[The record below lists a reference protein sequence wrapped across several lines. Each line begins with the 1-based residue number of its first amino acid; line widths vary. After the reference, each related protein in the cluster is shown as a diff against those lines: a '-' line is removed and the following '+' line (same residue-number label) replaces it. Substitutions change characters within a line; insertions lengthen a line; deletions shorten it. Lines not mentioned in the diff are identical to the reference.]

1 MARRPALLSSVC
13 VAACAVLACQQTITA
28 PGACPE
34 FCPTTQIEM
43 VDSLL
48 IGVIDQDTSHQGYVP
63 AHTAILMQVATGGGQ
78 ESRVLLRFRRF
89 GDAIPITTTATAP
102 VVERDSFRLDLIVT
116 RRSAD
121 VSGLG
126 ITVYRIPT
134 SIDSLTTFDAVAPF
148 FDDSLIVGVVL
159 VPEPDSTGSDTI
171 STVLLAAAFPTFVE
185 DAREITIGLAIRS
198 TTPLFATLGTE
209 DGVRGAGITRFVK
222 ADSAD
227 GQLTPASDFRAVAFD
242 TFVHTDP
249 APPQPAT
256 LTVGG
261 TPSTRSFLR
270 LNIPS
275 FVIDSSQVL
284 GAKLLL
290 VPVEP
295 VLGAPGDTF
304 NLIANALSADFG
316 PKSPLLIALDS
327 SAIGIPVA
335 VGTSDT
341 IALDITSILRRWQ
354 NNPDQVRTL
363 VLRLRTEAATFA
375 ELRVGSS
382 QRVGAAPSLRVT
394 YVPPFSLVQR

>member
-1 MARRPALLSSVC
+1 MARRPVLLSGVC
-13 VAACAVLACQQTITA
+13 FAACAALACEQVITA

-34 FCPTTQIEM
+34 FCPVAQIEM

-48 IGVIDQDTSHQGYVP
+48 TGVIEQDTSFQGYVP
-63 AHTAILMQVATGGGQ
+63 AQAAILMQVATDGGR
-78 ESRVLLRFRRF
+78 ESRALVRFRRF
-89 GDAIPITTTATAP
+89 GDAVPITTTATAP
-102 VVERDSFRLDLIVT
+102 VAELDSFRLDFIVT

-148 FDDSLIVGVVL
+148 FDDSLIVGVVP

-171 STVLLAAAFPTFVE
+171 STVIPAAAFPTFVE

-198 TTPLFATLGTE
+198 TTPLFATLGTD

-222 ADSAD
+222 ADSAP
-227 GQLTPASDFRAVAFD
+227 GQLRPVSDFRTVDFD

-249 APPQPAT
+249 APLQPAT

-261 TPSTRSFLR
+261 TPSTRSFMR
-270 LNIPS
+270 FNIPS
-275 FVIDSSQVL
+275 FVIDSSEVL

-316 PKSPLLIALDS
+316 PKSPLLIVLDS

-341 IALDITSILRRWQ
+341 ISLNITSIVRSWQ

-382 QRVGAAPSLRVT
+382 QRIGAEPSLRVT
-394 YVPPFSLVQR
+394 YVPPFSLVRR

>member
-1 MARRPALLSSVC
+1 MARRPVLLSGVC
-13 VAACAVLACQQTITA
+13 VAAFAALACEQTITA

-34 FCPTTQIEM
+34 FCPTAQIQM
-43 VDSLL
+43 VDTLL
-48 IGVIDQDTSHQGYVP
+48 TDVIEQDTSFQGYVP
-63 AHTAILMQVATGGGQ
+63 AHAAIAMQVATGGGQ
-78 ESRVLLRFRRF
+78 ESRALIRFLRF
-89 GDAIPITTTATAP
+89 GDVVPITTTATAP
-102 VVERDSFRLDLIVT
+102 VVERDSFRLDLIVS
-116 RRSAD
+116 RWSAD

-126 ITVYRIPT
+126 ITVYRIPI

-148 FDDSLIVGVVL
+148 FDDSLIVGVVP
-159 VPEPDSTGSDTI
+159 VAEPDSTGRDTI
-171 STVLLAAAFPTFVE
+171 STVLPADAFPTFVE
-185 DAREITIGLAIRS
+185 DARQITIGLAIRS
-198 TTPLFATLGTE
+198 ATPRFATLGTN

-222 ADSAD
+222 ADSA
-227 GQLTPASDFRAVAFD
+227 GQLSAASDFRAADFD

-261 TPSTRSFLR
+261 TPSTRSFMR
-270 LNIPS
+270 FNIPS
-275 FVIDSSQVL
+275 FVIDSSEVL
-284 GAKLLL
+284 GAKLQL

-304 NLIANALSADFG
+304 NLIANALGADFG

-327 SAIGIPVA
+327 SAIGVGVA

-341 IALDITSILRRWQ
+341 ISLDITSILRRWQ
-354 NNPDQVRTL
+354 NNPNQVRTL
-363 VLRLRTEAATFA
+363 VLRLRTEAATLA

-382 QRVGAAPSLRVT
+382 QRVGATPSMRVT